1 MIDNNKKANCIIIHG
16 CPSNTEKA
24 MNPETRT
31 YDKHWIPWLKQNLIA
46 DGIETETPLMPDPW
60 KPDYQKFKA
69 EFEKYAVDENTIL
82 IGHSCGSA
90 FLVRWLGETK
100 RKIFKLI
107 LVAPWKIPGK
117 NDEFRKEF
125 YIYPID
131 EGIKSRV
138 EEIVMFTADD
148 EKDEGKESLKIFHQT
163 LGGEVVEL
171 KGHGHYT
178 MDDMETEEFPELLEK
193 IIPFDNRKALI
204 VPINP
209 QNQILIQDRRGHKKP
224 DWGYFGGE
232 IESGETSLQSV
243 IRETEE
249 ELRIIVKPDE
259 LKYLGNS
266 IILWNKRKIIRYMY
280 LYHTDKKEFE
290 VLEGKGAHWLTF
302 EEVRERLDD
311 KDRFDEVVSRI
322 KGLELQH

>member
-1 MIDNNKKANCIIIHG
+1 MYSNKSNCIIVHG
-16 CPSNTEKA
+16 CPSDAEKA

-31 YDKHWIPWLKQNLIA
+31 YDKHWIPWLKRNLVA
-46 DGIETETPLMPDPW
+46 AGIETETPLMPDPCE
-60 KPDYQKFKA
+60 PNYQKFKA
-69 EFEKYAVDENTIL
+69 EFEKYEVSENTIL
-82 IGHSCGSA
+82 VGHSCGSA

-107 LVAPWKIPGK
+107 LVAPWKIPDK
-117 NDEFRKEF
+117 EDEFRKEF
-125 YIYPID
+125 YTYLID

-138 EEIVMFTADD
+138 SEIVMFTADD
-148 EKDEGKESLKIFHQT
+148 EEDEGKESLKIFRQA

-171 KGHGHYT
+171 KGRGHYT
-178 MDDMETEEFPELLEK
+178 LGDMGTVEFPELLEK
-193 IIPFDNRKALI
+193 IIAFDNRKALI

-266 IILWNKRKIIRYMY
+266 IIL
-280 LYHTDKKEFE
+280 
-290 VLEGKGAHWLTF
+290 
-302 EEVRERLDD
+302 
-311 KDRFDEVVSRI
+311 
-322 KGLELQH
+322 